1 MNPAL
6 RRSAAH
12 VFVEVVDAPVLSA
25 EDTHHLV
32 RVLRLRAGEA
42 VSVSN
47 GAGSWRMCAFTAEGT
62 LVPNG
67 EVHHDEPP
75 RPPLT
80 VGFALAKGD
89 RPDWIVQKLTEI
101 GIDRI
106 LLVDA
111 ARNIVRWDAAKAGRN
126 LERLNRVAREASMQ
140 SRRTRLPDIAGPFT
154 VAQVTGAQVAGA
166 QVTGAQITGA
176 QLASDGV
183 AVAEPD
189 GGPVGLAVHT
199 VLIGPEGGWAPEE
212 LEAARTTVGLGST
225 ILRVETAAIVAA
237 TRLTAAREG
246 LATL

>member
-1 MNPAL
+1 MNLAL

-12 VFVEVVDAPVLSA
+12 VFVDVIDAPVLSA

-42 VSVSN
+42 VSVCN

-126 LERLNRVAREASMQ
+126 VERLNRVAREASMQ

-154 VAQVTGAQVAGA
+154 IFQITGA

-176 QLASDGV
+176 QLAGDGV

-212 LEAARTTVGLGST
+212 LGAARTTVGLGST